1 MMKLCHLCLCASVLI
16 SLSAFAAPSKAK
28 AEVTEK
34 KVSIDTGKKDKHGK
48 EIRREFPVMFS
59 IADRAKKHREKKAV
73 KK

>member
-1 MMKLCHLCLCASVLI
+1 MMRVYALIFALPVL
-16 SLSAFAAPSKAK
+16 AFAKAEKPK
-28 AEVTEK
+28 AEVTAK
-34 KVSIDTGKKDKHGK
+34 KLSFDTGKKDKHGK